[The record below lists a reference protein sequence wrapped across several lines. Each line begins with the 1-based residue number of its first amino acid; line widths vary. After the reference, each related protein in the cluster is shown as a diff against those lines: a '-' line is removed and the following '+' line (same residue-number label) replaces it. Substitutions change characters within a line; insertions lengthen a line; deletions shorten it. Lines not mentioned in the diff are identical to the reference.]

1 MTRDERVYYYQNLLI
16 LAAIPFIIVLL
27 KEVDERY
34 DFTPQEPRQCS
45 VIHHNAPYHLRCT
58 P

>member
-27 KEVDERY
+27 KEIDERY
-34 DFTPQEPRQCS
+34 DFTLREPPKCS
-45 VIHHNAPYHLRCT
+45 AIHHNAPYDRRCT